1 MRFAVTGEMFGEKMF
16 NELEYIQ
23 ELLSPVWPEWKV
35 TKYLGKGT
43 YGAVYEI
50 VRNDLGSNYKCA
62 LKVLQMR
69 ADETSLDKSPDKT
82 GDFDTE
88 YIYGSPYRPLNM
100 SGAGTATLEDFVRNV
115 SEEINL
121 MIQLKGV
128 PGIVAIE
135 DYAVLRG
142 SGIRTILIRMEE
154 LESIDHY
161 FSRTGYVSKE
171 DVIRLGMQ
179 ICSALSVCERSNIL
193 HRDIKPGN
201 LFYSELAGFK
211 LGDFGISRKMDYIH
225 ERMAMSGVG
234 TLQYMAPEVYQGK
247 EYNNTVDIYSLGI
260 VLYMLMNQSLP
271 PLYPEDGM
279 RDGGSSGL
287 DRAALNSANMRRLRG
302 GKLPPPSM
310 ADPGLA
316 AVICRACH
324 SDPEKRY
331 QTADSFRLDLQR
343 CLDPGVGEKPFVSF
357 ETPAPGK
364 TRGNA
369 LGKAMGNASGKN
381 RGNAPGKPAGWLLP
395 AVVAVLA
402 VLLVVAGVFLAG
414 SSSGKK
420 ASSTDSQA
428 VAVENKAAQ
437 AETNPEPAGQT
448 GSEQV
453 ETGRETSEQ
462 NETGQDTAEQEVKE
476 QTEAEEAAAEQV
488 SPSIAYN
495 TDGSIRIFC
504 KKYESSLL
512 QRLIDSFSKESGIE
526 VTAMIAGKG
535 SYTSKLGENL
545 DKGTDAP
552 TLFMLSGAKDYEQ
565 YGASC
570 LDLSDSAAVQELD
583 GSTSALMGPD
593 GKIYGLPCLVESYGL
608 TVNTRLLEKAGYRLS
623 DLTSFD
629 DLKRIAKDITSRKEE
644 LGFAAF
650 TAPSIGSG
658 VSGSYRFSEHAPSVP
673 LYYEMKDH
681 DFNIGTALQGTYM
694 DRYKEFVDLYINNCT
709 ISGQKL
715 SGHALDES
723 QQEFLDEKAVFHQ
736 DGSWDYEDLRGI
748 LDGNAAVIPMYM
760 GIPGE
765 SAQGLNQ
772 TCSYFW
778 CVNKSASADDQ
789 EAALQFLQ
797 WLTTSEKALT
807 IMTRDMGFSVPYQKS
822 DAPDNLYL
830 ETLQE
835 GKEAGKETVLQYY
848 KYGNYSSWVNALDH
862 AMENYVNG
870 SGSWEDVR
878 KAFINLW

>member
-1 MRFAVTGEMFGEKMF
+1 MRNEKMV

-23 ELLSPVWPEWKV
+23 ELLTSVWPEWKV
-35 TKYLGKGT
+35 TKRLGKGT

-50 VRNDLGSNYKCA
+50 VRNDLGSNYQCA

-69 ADETSLDKSPDKT
+69 ADETSPDNT
-82 GDFDTE
+82 ANTADFRTE
-88 YIYGSPYRPLNM
+88 YIYGSPYRPLSM

-115 SEEINL
+115 SEEINM

-142 SGIRTILIRMEE
+142 NGIRTILIRMEE
-154 LESIDHY
+154 LESLDHY

-171 DVIRLGMQ
+171 DVIRLGTQ

-201 LFYSELAGFK
+201 LFYSDLAGFK
-211 LGDFGISRKMDYIH
+211 LGDFGISRKMDSIH

-234 TLQYMAPEVYQGK
+234 TLQYMAPEVYQGR

-260 VLYMLMNQSLP
+260 VLYMLMNRSVP
-271 PLYPEDGM
+271 PLYPEDEI
-279 RDGGSSGL
+279 RDSTGSGWN
-287 DRAALNSANMRRLRG
+287 RAALNSANMRRLRG
-302 GKLPPPSM
+302 EKLPPPSM

-316 AVICRACH
+316 AVICRACDP
-324 SDPEKRY
+324 DPEKRY

-343 CLDPGVGEKPFVSF
+343 CVDPGAREKPFVTPV
-357 ETPAPGK
+357 TPASGK
-364 TRGNA
+364 ARGNA
-369 LGKAMGNASGKN
+369 FGKVQ
-381 RGNAPGKPAGWLLP
+381 GNAPGKLAGWALP
-395 AVVAVLA
+395 AVAAVLVVLVAV
-402 VLLVVAGVFLAG
+402 AGAFLAG
-414 SSSGKK
+414 RSSGKK
-420 ASSTDSQA
+420 GSSTDSQA

-437 AETNPEPAGQT
+437 FETNPESTGETGTEQT
-448 GSEQV
+448 GTEQTGTEQAGTEQAENGREISEQK
-453 ETGRETSEQ
+453 
-462 NETGQDTAEQEVKE
+462 ETGQESAEQEVKE
-476 QTEAEEAAAEQV
+476 QTETEQTAEEQV

-495 TDGSIRIFC
+495 TDGRIRIFC
-504 KKYESSLL
+504 KKYESSLF

-535 SYTSKLGENL
+535 NYNSKLEENL
-545 DKGTDAP
+545 DNGTDAP
-552 TLFMLSGAKDYEQ
+552 TLFMLSGAKDFEQ

-583 GSTSALMGPD
+583 GSTPALKGSD
-593 GKIYGLPCLVESYGL
+593 GKTYGLPCLVEAYGL
-608 TVNTRLLEKAGYRLS
+608 TVNTRLLEKAGYTLS

-629 DLKRIAKDITSRKEE
+629 DLKRIAEDISSRKAE

-658 VSGSYRFSEHAPSVP
+658 VSGSYRFSEHAPAVP
-673 LYYEMKDH
+673 LYYELKDH
-681 DFNIGTALQGTYM
+681 DFNVGTALQSTYM
-694 DRYKEFVDLYINNCT
+694 DQFKAFVDLYINNCT

-715 SGHALDES
+715 SGHALAES

-736 DGSWDYEDLRGI
+736 DGSWDYDDLRGI

-765 SAQGLNQ
+765 SAQGINQ

-797 WLTTSEKALT
+797 WLTTSEKALS
-807 IMTRDMGFSVPYQKS
+807 IMTRDMGFSVPYQKAN
-822 DAPDNLYL
+822 APDNLYL
-830 ETLQE
+830 DTLQE
-835 GKEAGKETVLQYY
+835 EKAAGKETVLQYY
-848 KYGNYSSWVNALDH
+848 KYGDYTAWVDAIDH
-862 AMENYVNG
+862 AIEDYVNG
-870 SGSWEDVR
+870 SASWDSVR
-878 KAFINLW
+878 KAFVSLW